1 VPCIAP
7 QTSKLAIGNFPSAAQ
22 TPRSFLLA
30 AGLALGGLIAAPFA
44 TPFAALMA
52 KHLRAKVLLMLVGEL
67 TRRTSLDC
75 ACQFLGLIWP

>member
-1 VPCIAP
+1 MPYIAP

-44 TPFAALMA
+44 ALMA

-75 ACQFLGLIWP
+75 ACQSLGRIWP